1 MRTLHVLHGEFSLTS
16 LFSLATE
23 MTVDG
28 SVILFT
34 FSFTW
39 GTGLLLE
46 AWPGNSS
53 LSCSLSSGRSWNS
66 GSMLFPLCKG
76 DWEVRLVLQHIP
88 FSHLR
93 VPVFDYVPFY
103 FNLIHS

>member
-1 MRTLHVLHGEFSLTS
+1 MRTHHVLHGEFSLAS

-53 LSCSLSSGRSWNS
+53 LSCSLSSVAGV
-66 GSMLFPLCKG
+66 GT
-76 DWEVRLVLQHIP
+76 LVPCYASFMQ
-88 FSHLR
+88 R
-93 VPVFDYVPFY
+93 
-103 FNLIHS
+103 